1 MILVA
6 QKDGESAFVPL
17 TIAGLKLVAMPVV
30 AWLLIVQTFHVSA
43 DWASPALLVAAGPAG
58 AMPFVLAVQYKVP
71 VAAIAR
77 AILYSTLGSLV
88 TVTVAS
94 QFA

>member
-1 MILVA
+1 MDA
-6 QKDGESAFVPL
+6 DGEIMNISITTKDP
-17 TIAGLKLVAMPVV
+17 
-30 AWLLIVQTFHVSA
+30 QES
-43 DWASPALLVAAGPAG
+43 ALLVAAGPAG

-94 QFA
+94 QYA